1 MADALKAQGNKAFT
15 EKNWEEA
22 MYAYSIE
29 SPACFGPLTSSSEK
43 FTQAIELQPANHILY
58 SNRSAAYTS
67 RKDFQKALEDA
78 NKTTELK
85 PDWSKGW
92 GRKGAALHGLNELSK
107 SSSYHYI

>member
-1 MADALKAQGNKAFT
+1 MQPQTSRLLR
-15 EKNWEEA
+15 
-22 MYAYSIE
+22 
-29 SPACFGPLTSSSEK
+29 PPLTSNSEK
-43 FTQAIELQPANHILY
+43 FSQAIELQPTNHILY

-67 RKDFQKALEDA
+67 KKDFQKALEDA

-107 SSSYHYI
+107 SSSYHHI

>member
-1 MADALKAQGNKAFT
+1 MFSKLKATRLLLKRTGMKQCMQPQT
-15 EKNWEEA
+15 TRLLR
-22 MYAYSIE
+22 
-29 SPACFGPLTSSSEK
+29 PLLMSNSEK
-43 FTQAIELQPANHILY
+43 FSQAIELQPTNHILY

-67 RKDFQKALEDA
+67 KKDFQKALEDA

-107 SSSYHYI
+107 SSSYHHT

>member
-1 MADALKAQGNKAFT
+1 MFSKLKATRLLLKRTGMKQCMQPQTARLLR
-15 EKNWEEA
+15 
-22 MYAYSIE
+22 
-29 SPACFGPLTSSSEK
+29 PPLTSNSEK
-43 FTQAIELQPANHILY
+43 FSQAIELQPTNHILY

-67 RKDFQKALEDA
+67 KKDFQKALEDA

-107 SSSYHYI
+107 SSSYHHT

>member
-1 MADALKAQGNKAFT
+1 MADVLKAQGNKAFT

-22 MYAYSIE
+22 MYAASNL
-29 SPACFGPLTSSSEK
+29 SLASVSLTSNSEK
-43 FTQAIELQPANHILY
+43 FSQAIELQPTNHILY

-67 RKDFQKALEDA
+67 KKDFQKALEDA

-107 SSSYHYI
+107 SSSYHHT